1 LVVKAN
7 WGSFA
12 FFANKKILS
21 NVTTMLLINGL
32 NKAILSYRDNMKYL
46 LKALKY
52 IGYAILSIL
61 LALQVISFVS
71 SPDFIRGFILLVAGM
86 YFANK
91 WQKKNRPQEEI
102 FIDEKK
108 EKANAD

>member
-1 LVVKAN
+1 LLKRIGGA
-7 WGSFA
+7 SLFLQTKQ
-12 FFANKKILS
+12 FLS
-21 NVTTMLLINGL
+21 NVTTMLLMNGL
-32 NKAILSYRDNMKYL
+32 NKVIHCYRGNMKYIL
-46 LKALKY
+46 MALKY

>member
-1 LVVKAN
+1 
-7 WGSFA
+7 
-12 FFANKKILS
+12 
-21 NVTTMLLINGL
+21 
-32 NKAILSYRDNMKYL
+32 MKYI
-46 LKALKY
+46 LKPLKY

-91 WQKKNRPQEEI
+91 WQKKNRHQEKL
-102 FIDEKK
+102 FLDEKK
-108 EKANAD
+108 EKATTD